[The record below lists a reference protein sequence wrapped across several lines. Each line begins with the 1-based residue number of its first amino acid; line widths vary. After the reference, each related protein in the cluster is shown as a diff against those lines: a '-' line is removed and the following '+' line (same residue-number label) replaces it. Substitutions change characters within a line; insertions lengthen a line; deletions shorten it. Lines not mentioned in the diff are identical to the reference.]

1 VVGAGRSGTSA
12 LTRGIAA
19 LGVELGGDLRRGRG
33 KNPTGFFEDR
43 ALARITTRLKRLL
56 RIWGVSVR
64 LIEPEE
70 WQRPEVIALQQDAVE
85 VVRRRFGDD
94 ALWGFKHGRTL
105 RLLPFW
111 RAVFGAAHLDASYV
125 VALRNPLA
133 VARSR
138 ARLDRRR
145 GTQEKSN
152 LEWLVNVVPYFRQMI
167 ERPFVV
173 VDYDRLMARPVHE
186 LTRVAERL
194 CLPLHET
201 NRRAVDRYAEE
212 FLDSARRHSV
222 YSTEDL
228 AAAGVLD
235 LVREAYCLLHRLIGN
250 EAHADFAEW
259 RHAWRRVEGGV
270 AALAPVLR
278 HIDKMQE
285 ALVQAQANPIGPLQ
299 SAPRLWR
306 KLSGR

>member
-1 VVGAGRSGTSA
+1 
-12 LTRGIAA
+12 
-19 LGVELGGDLRRGRG
+19 VELGDNLRRGRG

-43 ALARITTRLKRLL
+43 ALSRITTHLKRLL
-56 RIWGVSVR
+56 RIQGASVR
-64 LIEPEE
+64 LIEARE
-70 WQRPEVIALQQDAVE
+70 WQRPEVIALQQEALGII
-85 VVRRRFGDD
+85 RRRFGDD

-111 RAVFGAAHLDASYV
+111 RAVFGQAHLDVNYV

-145 GTQEKSN
+145 GTQEKSD
-152 LEWLVNVVPYFRQMI
+152 LEWLVNVVPYFRQVT

-173 VDYDRLMARPVHE
+173 VDYDRLMAGPEHE
-186 LTRVAERL
+186 LTRVAERFR
-194 CLPLHET
+194 LPLHEPD
-201 NRRAVDRYAEE
+201 RRAVKRYAEE
-212 FLDSARRHSV
+212 FLDSKRRHSV
-222 YSTEDL
+222 YSTDDL
-228 AAAGVLD
+228 AAADVLD
-235 LVREAYCLLHRLIGN
+235 LVREAYTLLQPLTDDAVN
-250 EAHADFAEW
+250 VEAAEW
-259 RHAWRRVEGGV
+259 QHAWRRVEEGV
-270 AALAPVLR
+270 AALAPVLK
-278 HIDKMQE
+278 HIDRMQA